1 MLLKYGYPTE
11 RKIVTCS
18 SVNATFNTENPFGVM
33 TLWTPNMLAIIGE
46 YNTALKE
53 KDWVVYLRF
62 KIVWF
67 CSTFL
72 HAQIMIGRKHARGKR
87 LKLRA
92 IVTGFSK
99 MKLYKCEFCYN
110 SKAFAQDN
118 NDTVINAH
126 HMSFDC
132 SFNCTC
138 FKNVNYH
145 SLTQIDNIFSS
156 RLKLLNC
163 LSFAVHCDQI
173 YLSVSFKLEGHWV
186 RV

>member
-1 MLLKYGYPTE
+1 
-11 RKIVTCS
+11 
-18 SVNATFNTENPFGVM
+18 
-33 TLWTPNMLAIIGE
+33 
-46 YNTALKE
+46 
-53 KDWVVYLRF
+53 
-62 KIVWF
+62 
-67 CSTFL
+67 
-72 HAQIMIGRKHARGKR
+72 MIGRKHAIGKR

-99 MKLYKCEFCYN
+99 MKLCKCEFCYN

-126 HMSFDC
+126 HMSLDC

-145 SLTQIDNIFSS
+145 SRTQTDNIFSR

-163 LSFAVHCDQI
+163 LSFAVHCDQMYI
-173 YLSVSFKLEGHWV
+173 FRSASSWKIIGSGSIQKSCMLHFVQ
-186 RV
+186 